1 MSTKLIFAVFRASNR
16 MKILV
21 VEDNESMLNL
31 IETTLKQEN
40 FIIDRAI
47 DGEVALKK
55 IKNNKYDLIILDIVL
70 PKKDGFSII
79 ASARAFGEK
88 MPILAISAN
97 NLVDARI
104 KAINLGA
111 DDFLVKDFSL
121 KELVARVKCLLR
133 RNSGIKNNVLRCKD
147 LAIDMTNMAVF
158 CKQKRIPLTKKE
170 FQILLLLLRNKN
182 TLVTREELQ
191 DYIWK
196 GEDEQSVS
204 NTITVH
210 VRSLR
215 RKLKESQDMI
225 ETVHGYGYIVRT

>member
-1 MSTKLIFAVFRASNR
+1 

-21 VEDNESMLNL
+21 VEDNQSMLDL

-40 FIIDRAI
+40 FIVDRAE
-47 DGEVALKK
+47 DGEMALEK
-55 IKNNKYDLIILDIVL
+55 IKKNKYDLVVLDIIL

-79 ASARAFGEK
+79 VTLRALGK
-88 MPILAISAN
+88 KTPILAISSN
-97 NLVDARI
+97 NMVDARVR
-104 KAINLGA
+104 AINLGA

-121 KELVARVKCLLR
+121 DELVARVKCLLR
-133 RNSGIKNNVLRCKD
+133 RKTGTKNNILRCKD
-147 LAIDMTNMAVF
+147 LAVDMTNMVVF
-158 CKQKRIPLTKKE
+158 CKQKEVALTKKE
-170 FQILLLLLRNKN
+170 FQILLLLLQNRN

-191 DYIWK
+191 DCIWEGK
-196 GEDEQSVS
+196 DDQMVS

-215 RKLKESQDMI
+215 KKLGESQDMI